1 MTTVRRNAQEPLTSP
16 SASSSYKAF
25 SFDHRSLML
34 FAALALGG
42 AAAVGSAHAQS
53 GPSSAHMPGATGQP
67 PVSAGAPTGP
77 VMRTPLSNA
86 TTSMA
91 FDRADAN
98 HDGKLT
104 PQEAAQL
111 PAIGQR
117 FKELDT
123 DRNGSLSRAEF
134 EKGANS

>member
-1 MTTVRRNAQEPLTSP
+1 MSVRRNHPQLTS
-16 SASSSYKAF
+16 SSQHRTF

-34 FAALALGG
+34 FTALALGG

-53 GPSSAHMPGATGQP
+53 GPSSASMPGTTTGKP
-67 PVSAGAPTGP
+67 PVSAAAPAGP

-86 TTSMA
+86 TASMA

-98 HDGKLT
+98 HDGKLSA
-104 PQEAAQL
+104 QEAAQL

-123 DRNGSLSRAEF
+123 DRNGSLSRTEF